1 MAFEDGMEILTQRYS
16 SNYELNQSS
25 NQSVVCDSPYQSV
38 TAVFN
43 GTRKAVTVQNVYVG
57 RFRKV

>member
-1 MAFEDGMEILTQRYS
+1 MEILTQRYS
-16 SNYELNQSS
+16 SSYELNQSS

-38 TAVFN
+38 TAVLN

>member
-16 SNYELNQSS
+16 SSYELNQSF

-38 TAVFN
+38 TAVLN

-57 RFRKV
+57 RFHKV

>member
-1 MAFEDGMEILTQRYS
+1 MAFEDGMKILKHRYRS
-16 SNYELNQSS
+16 SYELNQSS
-25 NQSVVCDSPYQSV
+25 NQSGVCDSPYQHV
-38 TAVFN
+38 TIVLN